1 MCGGGKWTIM
11 WARVS
16 AIEENRT
23 ADLSKEN
30 WNEWNDHQES
40 VIIRFYPYQNKRL
53 SKPTTSAVYVLT
65 HIAEMQIY
73 ILIGL
78 IFLLSLGL
86 SRSLSFSLSPSSS
99 SLSPSSSSLSRLISH
114 AFFLYISN
122 RDRFPILFIDYPQP
136 MVLRIFGFVWLI

>member
-1 MCGGGKWTIM
+1 MCVFGGGKWTIM

-99 SLSPSSSSLSRLISH
+99 SLSCLISH

-136 MVLRIFGFVWLI
+136 MVLRKFGFVWLI